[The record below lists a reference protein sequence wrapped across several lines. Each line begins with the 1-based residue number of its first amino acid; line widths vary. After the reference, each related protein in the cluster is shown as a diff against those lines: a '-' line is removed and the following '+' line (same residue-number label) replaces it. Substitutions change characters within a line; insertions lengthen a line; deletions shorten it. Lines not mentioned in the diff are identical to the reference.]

1 MVALVDSRLRGND
14 GQNEHLL
21 LNMQFKQF
29 MGGIP
34 FVGWAV
40 TFAALC
46 FGLFAAILGAVTPE
60 LRDELGS
67 YQRMGVLMMAWASGG
82 VVGAFQGG
90 RLAHMYRPRPLFLGY
105 FSFALLALLLIV
117 WSPHFSLML
126 IGFFCMAVVVSATLT
141 LAHGILAEVYTEPT
155 ARARV
160 ISLIDVAFSAGTV
173 ITPAIIIG
181 LHQFSTSWR
190 LPYQLYFIPL
200 GLAMLL
206 FFPTKAFLQV
216 KSHVADHADGDVKVQ
231 SQSYL
236 SLARVPTIMWCMAAG
251 VFAGF
256 IEWGQYF
263 WTVSYGIQ
271 SQGVSANA
279 ARLGLQSFVAG
290 MLVARCWQAFFHSN
304 LGLHQKLW
312 RLNLLALLGL
322 GVSVLL
328 PQHGMPWLFSLSNFL
343 FGLGTGVA
351 FPMLLSLMIN
361 AAPTQS
367 SKLSALLMISFTL
380 GAQLAGLFIGNLAD
394 WTSVQIAYST
404 LLGGLVLF
412 TVAVWMIRYRTAKS
426 LFK

>member
-1 MVALVDSRLRGND
+1 
-14 GQNEHLL
+14 
-21 LNMQFKQF
+21 MQFKQF
-29 MGGIP
+29 MAGIP

-60 LRDELGS
+60 LRAELGS
-67 YQRMGVLMMAWASGG
+67 YQRMGVLMMAWVSGG

-90 RLAHMYRPRPLFLGY
+90 RMAHMYRPRPLFLGY
-105 FSFALLALLLIV
+105 FAFALLALALIV
-117 WSPHFSLML
+117 WSPHFSVLL
-126 IGFFCMAVVVSATLT
+126 IGFFFIAIVESATLT
-141 LAHGILAEVYTEPT
+141 LAHGILADVYTEST

-190 LPYQLYFIPL
+190 LPYQLYVIPL
-200 GLAMLL
+200 LAAMLL
-206 FFPTKAFLQV
+206 FSPAKVFLQV
-216 KSHVADHADGDVKVQ
+216 KSHADHSDEQTPVQ

-236 SLARVPTIMWCMAAG
+236 RLARIPTIAWCMAAG

-263 WTVSYGIQ
+263 WYVSYGIQ
-271 SQGVSANA
+271 TQGITANA
-279 ARLGLQSFVAG
+279 ARLGMQSFVAG
-290 MLVARCWQAFFHSN
+290 MLAVRCWQAFFHSR
-304 LGLHQKLW
+304 LSLHQKLW
-312 RLNLLALLGL
+312 RLNLLALAGL
-322 GVSVLL
+322 AASVLL
-328 PQHGMPWLFSLSNFL
+328 PHHGVLWLYSLSNFL
-343 FGLGTGVA
+343 FGLGVGIA
-351 FPMLLSLMIN
+351 FPILLSLMIN

-380 GAQLAGLFIGNLAD
+380 GAQLAGLLIGNLAD

-412 TVAVWMIRYRTAKS
+412 TVAVWMIRYRAE
-426 LFK
+426 

>member
-1 MVALVDSRLRGND
+1 
-14 GQNEHLL
+14 
-21 LNMQFKQF
+21 MQFKQF
-29 MGGIP
+29 MRGIP
-34 FVGWAV
+34 FVGWAI

-60 LRDELGS
+60 LRAELGS
-67 YQRMGVLMMAWASGG
+67 YHRMGVLMMAWVSGG
-82 VVGAFQGG
+82 LLGAFQGG
-90 RLAHMYRPRPLFLGY
+90 KLAQKVPPRTLILSY
-105 FSFALLALLLIV
+105 CALALLSLLLIV
-117 WSPHFSLML
+117 ASPNFAGLL
-126 IGFFCMAVVVSATLT
+126 LGFFSFSMMQVAFMTIGHS
-141 LAHGILAEVYTEPT
+141 ILSQVYTEPI

-173 ITPAIIIG
+173 ITPAVVIG
-181 LHQFSTSWR
+181 LHQVNSSWR
-190 LPYQLYFIPL
+190 LPYLLFLLPL
-200 GLAMLL
+200 GTTLVL
-206 FFPTKAFLQV
+206 FLRKGAFVPVAWQGSNNSTGVETQPTP
-216 KSHVADHADGDVKVQ
+216 

-236 SLARVPTIMWCMAAG
+236 ALARVPTIMWCMAAG

-263 WTVSYGIQ
+263 WSVSFGLQTQGI
-271 SQGVSANA
+271 SANA
-279 ARLGLQSFVAG
+279 ARFGLQSFVAG
-290 MLVARCWQAFFHSN
+290 MLVVRCWQAFFHSD
-304 LGLHQKLW
+304 LTLHQKLW
-312 RLNLLALLGL
+312 RLNLLALAGA
-322 GVSVLL
+322 GISVLL
-328 PQHGMPWLFSLSNFL
+328 PHHGMAWLFSVSNFL
-343 FGLGTGVA
+343 FGLGAGVV

-412 TVAVWMIRYRTAKS
+412 TVAIWMIRYRAGKV

>member
-1 MVALVDSRLRGND
+1 
-14 GQNEHLL
+14 
-21 LNMQFKQF
+21 MQFKQF

-60 LRDELGS
+60 LRAELGS
-67 YQRMGVLMMAWASGG
+67 YQRMGELMMAWVSGG
-82 VVGAFQGG
+82 VLGAFQGG
-90 RLAHMYRPRPLFLGY
+90 KLAQKVHPRTLVLTYCGL
-105 FSFALLALLLIV
+105 SVLSLLLIV
-117 WSPHFSLML
+117 GSPNFAGLL
-126 IGFFCMAVVVSATLT
+126 VGFFCFSVAETAFMTLG
-141 LAHGILAEVYTEPT
+141 HSILSQVYAAPV

-173 ITPAIIIG
+173 ITPAAVIA
-181 LHQFSTSWR
+181 LHQFDSSWR
-190 LPYQLYFIPL
+190 LPYLLFLIPL
-200 GLAMLL
+200 GVALLL
-206 FFPTKAFLQV
+206 FLRKTAFDQVAWHGSDDASGAAGATNTSLQP
-216 KSHVADHADGDVKVQ
+216 
-231 SQSYL
+231 QSYL
-236 SLARVPTIMWCMAAG
+236 TLARVPTIMWCMAAG

-263 WTVSYGIQ
+263 WSVSYGIQ
-271 SQGVSANA
+271 SQGISANA
-279 ARLGLQSFVAG
+279 ARFGLQSFVAG
-290 MLVARCWQAFFHSN
+290 MLLVRCWQAFFHSH
-304 LGLHQKLW
+304 LSLHQKLW

-322 GVSVLL
+322 GVSVLQ
-328 PQHGMPWLFSLSNFL
+328 PHHGMTWLFSVSNFL
-343 FGLGTGVA
+343 FGLGVGVA
-351 FPMLLSLMIN
+351 FPILLSLMIN
-361 AAPTQS
+361 AAPAQS

>member
-1 MVALVDSRLRGND
+1 
-14 GQNEHLL
+14 
-21 LNMQFKQF
+21 MQFKQF

-60 LRDELGS
+60 LRAELGS
-67 YQRMGVLMMAWASGG
+67 YQRMGVLMLAWVSGAM
-82 VVGAFQGG
+82 VGAFQGG
-90 RLAHMYRPRPLFLGY
+90 RLAHKYRPRPLFLGY
-105 FSFALLALLLIV
+105 FAVAFLGLALIV
-117 WSPHFSLML
+117 WAPHFNVLL
-126 IGFFCMAVVVSATLT
+126 LGFFLVAVVESATLA

-160 ISLIDVAFSAGTV
+160 LSLIDVAFSAGTV
-173 ITPAIIIG
+173 ITPALIIG

-190 LPYQLYFIPL
+190 LPYQLYFVPL
-200 GLAMLL
+200 ALAMLL
-206 FFPTKAFLQV
+206 FIPTKPFLEV
-216 KSHVADHADGDVKVQ
+216 KSHFDGDA
-231 SQSYL
+231 SPATAAARPQSYL
-236 SLARVPTIMWCMAAG
+236 TLMRVPTILWCLIAG
-251 VFAGF
+251 VFSGF

-263 WTVSYGIQ
+263 WSVSYGLQ

-279 ARLGLQSFVAG
+279 ARFGLQSFVAG
-290 MLVARCWQAFFHSN
+290 MLVVRCWQAFFHST

-312 RLNLLALLGL
+312 RLNMLALLGL

-328 PQHGMPWLFSLSNFL
+328 PQHGIAWVFSLSNFL
-343 FGLGTGVA
+343 FGLGVGVV

-380 GAQLAGLFIGNLAD
+380 GAQLAGLLIGNLAD

-404 LLGGLVLF
+404 LLGGLILF
-412 TVAVWMIRYRTAKS
+412 TVAVWMIRYRTGKA

>member
-1 MVALVDSRLRGND
+1 
-14 GQNEHLL
+14 
-21 LNMQFKQF
+21 

-40 TFAALC
+40 TYAALC

-60 LRDELGS
+60 LRAELGS
-67 YQRMGVLMMAWASGG
+67 YHRMGVLMMAWVSGG
-82 VVGAFQGG
+82 VLGAFQGG
-90 RLAHMYRPRPLFLGY
+90 KLAQKVHPRTLVLTYCGMAVLSLVVIVTSPN
-105 FSFALLALLLIV
+105 FAGLLL
-117 WSPHFSLML
+117 
-126 IGFFCMAVVVSATLT
+126 GFFCFSMTQVAFMTLGHSM
-141 LAHGILAEVYTEPT
+141 LSQVYDDPI

-173 ITPAIIIG
+173 ITPAVVIA
-181 LHQFSTSWR
+181 LHQYDNTWR
-190 LPYQLYFIPL
+190 LPYLLFLIPL
-200 GLAMLL
+200 GVAWLL
-206 FFPTKAFLQV
+206 FFRKNAFAQV
-216 KSHVADHADGDVKVQ
+216 VWHSSDTHGSNDDSGAESTQFQ
-231 SQSYL
+231 SQSYVA
-236 SLARVPTIMWCMAAG
+236 LARQPIIMWCMVAG

-256 IEWGQYF
+256 LEWGQYF
-263 WTVSYGIQ
+263 WSVSFGLQ

-279 ARLGLQSFVAG
+279 ARFGLQSFVAG
-290 MLVARCWQAFFHSN
+290 MLVVRCWQAFFHSD
-304 LGLHQKLW
+304 LTLHQKLW
-312 RLNLLALLGL
+312 RLNMLALLGL

-328 PQHGMPWLFSLSNFL
+328 PQHGMPWLFSVSNFL
-343 FGLGTGVA
+343 FGLGVGVV

-367 SKLSALLMISFTL
+367 AKLSALLMISFTL

>member
-1 MVALVDSRLRGND
+1 
-14 GQNEHLL
+14 
-21 LNMQFKQF
+21 MQFKQF
-29 MGGIP
+29 MRGIP

-60 LRDELGS
+60 LRAELGS
-67 YQRMGVLMMAWASGG
+67 YHRMGVLMMAWVSGA

-90 RLAHMYRPRPLFLGY
+90 RMAHKYQPRPLFLGY
-105 FSFALLALLLIV
+105 FTVTIVALGLIV
-117 WSPHFSLML
+117 WAPHFSVLL
-126 IGFFCMAVVVSATLT
+126 LGFFFVAAVESATLA

-173 ITPAIIIG
+173 ITPAVVIG
-181 LHQFSTSWR
+181 LHQYNTSWR

-200 GLAMLL
+200 ILAMLL
-206 FFPTKAFLQV
+206 FVPIKPFLQV
-216 KSHVADHADGDVKVQ
+216 KSHIDDASTADAAVQ
-231 SQSYL
+231 PQSYL
-236 SLARVPTIMWCMAAG
+236 TLARVPTITWCLAAG

-263 WTVSYGIQ
+263 WSVSYGLQ

-279 ARLGLQSFVAG
+279 ARFGLQSFVAG
-290 MLVARCWQAFFHSN
+290 MLVVRCWQAFFHSN

-328 PQHGMPWLFSLSNFL
+328 PHHGMPWLFSVSNFL
-343 FGLGTGVA
+343 FGLGVGVV

-412 TVAVWMIRYRTAKS
+412 TVAVWMIRYRTAKA

>member
-1 MVALVDSRLRGND
+1 
-14 GQNEHLL
+14 
-21 LNMQFKQF
+21 MQFKQF
-29 MGGIP
+29 IKGIP
-34 FVGWAV
+34 YLGWSV

-60 LRDELGS
+60 LRDDLGS
-67 YQRMGVLMMAWASGG
+67 YQRMGVLMMAWVSGG

-90 RLAHMYRPRPLFLGY
+90 RMAQMYRPRPLFLGY
-105 FSFALLALLLIV
+105 FAFALLALILIV
-117 WSPHFSLML
+117 WSPHFSVLL
-126 IGFFCMAVVVSATLT
+126 IGFFCIAIVESALIT
-141 LAHGILAEVYTEPT
+141 LAHSILAEVYAEPT

-160 ISLIDVAFSAGTV
+160 LSLIDVAFSAGTV
-173 ITPAIIIG
+173 ITPALIIG

-206 FFPTKAFLQV
+206 FLPTKPFLQV
-216 KSHVADHADGDVKVQ
+216 KSHAADHADADSTVQ
-231 SQSYL
+231 SHGYL
-236 SLARVPTIMWCMAAG
+236 SLARNPTVAWCMVAG

-263 WTVSYGIQ
+263 WYVSYGIQ
-271 SQGVSANA
+271 SQGITATT
-279 ARLGLQSFVAG
+279 ARFGMQSFVAG
-290 MLVARCWQAFFHSN
+290 MLLVRCWQAFFHSD
-304 LGLHQKLW
+304 LTLHQKLW
-312 RLNLLALLGL
+312 RLNLLALAGL

-328 PQHGMPWLFSLSNFL
+328 PHHGMPWLYSVSNFL
-343 FGLGTGVA
+343 FGLGVGVA
-351 FPMLLSLMIN
+351 FPILLSLMIN

>member
-1 MVALVDSRLRGND
+1 
-14 GQNEHLL
+14 
-21 LNMQFKQF
+21 MQFKQF

-67 YQRMGVLMMAWASGG
+67 YQRMGVLMMAWVSGAM
-82 VVGAFQGG
+82 VGAFQGG
-90 RLAHMYRPRPLFLGY
+90 RLAHKYRPRPLFLGY
-105 FSFALLALLLIV
+105 FAVAFLGLILIV
-117 WSPHFSLML
+117 WAPHFNVLL
-126 IGFFCMAVVVSATLT
+126 LGFFLVAVVESATLA

-160 ISLIDVAFSAGTV
+160 LSLIDVAFSAGTV

-200 GLAMLL
+200 ALAMLL
-206 FFPTKAFLQV
+206 FIPTKPFLEV
-216 KSHVADHADGDVKVQ
+216 KCHLDDAAGAEATAAQ
-231 SQSYL
+231 PQNYL
-236 SLARVPTIMWCMAAG
+236 TLMRVPTILWCLVAG
-251 VFAGF
+251 VFSGF

-263 WTVSYGIQ
+263 WSVSYGLQ

-279 ARLGLQSFVAG
+279 ARFGLQSFVAG
-290 MLVARCWQAFFHSN
+290 MLVVRCWQAFFHSD
-304 LGLHQKLW
+304 LSLHQKLW

-328 PQHGMPWLFSLSNFL
+328 PQHGMPWLYSVSNFL
-343 FGLGTGVA
+343 FGLGVGVV

-412 TVAVWMIRYRTAKS
+412 TVAVWMIRYRTGRV

>member
-1 MVALVDSRLRGND
+1 
-14 GQNEHLL
+14 
-21 LNMQFKQF
+21 MQFKQF

-34 FVGWAV
+34 FVGWAI

-46 FGLFAAILGAVTPE
+46 SGLFAAILGAVTPE
-60 LRDELGS
+60 LRAELGS
-67 YQRMGVLMMAWASGG
+67 YQSMGVLMMAWVSGG
-82 VVGAFQGG
+82 VLGAFQGG
-90 RLAHMYRPRPLFLGY
+90 KLAQKVRPRMLVLAYIG
-105 FSFALLALLLIV
+105 SALLSTLVIV
-117 WSPHFSLML
+117 GSPNFAGML
-126 IGFFCMAVVVSATLT
+126 VGFFCFSAAETAFMTLG
-141 LAHGILAEVYTEPT
+141 HSILSQVYSEPT
-155 ARARV
+155 SRARV

-173 ITPAIIIG
+173 MTPAAIIG
-181 LHQFSTSWR
+181 LLQFDSSWR
-190 LPYQLYFIPL
+190 LPYLLFLVPM
-200 GLAMLL
+200 GLAFLL
-206 FFPTKAFLQV
+206 FLRKGAFDQIAWHGLHDD
-216 KSHVADHADGDVKVQ
+216 SGATNTPVQ

-236 SLARVPTIMWCMAAG
+236 TLARVPTIMWCMAAG

-263 WTVSYGIQ
+263 WSVSYGIQ
-271 SQGVSANA
+271 SQGVTANV
-279 ARLGLQSFVAG
+279 ARFGLQSFVAG
-290 MLVARCWQAFFHSN
+290 MLVVRCWQAFFHSD
-304 LGLHQKLW
+304 LSLHQKLW

-322 GVSVLL
+322 GASVLL
-328 PQHGMPWLFSLSNFL
+328 PHHGMPWLFSVSNFL
-343 FGLGTGVA
+343 FGLGVGVV

-412 TVAVWMIRYRTAKS
+412 TVAVWMIRYRTGKA